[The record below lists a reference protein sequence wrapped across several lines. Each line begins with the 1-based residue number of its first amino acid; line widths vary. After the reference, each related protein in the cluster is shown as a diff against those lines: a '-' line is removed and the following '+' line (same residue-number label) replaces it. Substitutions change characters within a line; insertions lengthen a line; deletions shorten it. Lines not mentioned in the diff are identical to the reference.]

1 MRYEVHLGLHFYPKV
16 VPQASK
22 SRSHIM
28 LYINR
33 SGVSAP
39 FNAVACFCSTLT
51 FLSTSLILSTLNAV
65 CNLPVHGHG
74 SISVLVVLQ
83 SLHAPCCYNLVCR
96 VDGTFAAY
104 TPAWL
109 QSQEYFTGR

>member
-1 MRYEVHLGLHFYPKV
+1 MRYEVHLGLDFYPKV

-22 SRSHIM
+22 NRSHIM
-28 LYINR
+28 LYINS

-83 SLHAPCCYNLVCR
+83 SLPAPCCYNLVCR
-96 VDGTFAAY
+96 VDGTFATY
-104 TPAWL
+104 IPRLLRKSGVFYW
-109 QSQEYFTGR
+109 